1 MFQRFQILI
10 KSEKNLSVFV
20 YGKSR
25 TNKVNSN
32 YKNTSIRPCDH
43 ILPVFHIVIRGWT
56 DTRTCSGPG
65 DTEIQS
71 NLEGGLDG

>member
-25 TNKVNSN
+25 TNKVNNN
-32 YKNTSIRPCDH
+32 YNNIVLFRPYYIGH
-43 ILPVFHIVIRGWT
+43 IIFPILLA
-56 DTRTCSGPG
+56 

-71 NLEGGLDG
+71 NSRHPRFNLEGGFDG